1 MHSPAT
7 RDRKSD
13 SATGWLIIAGLAGV
27 GGLAK
32 LLIYVVSQ
40 IGNAGPSGAYSM
52 AAIALMACGAFAAV
66 ALGPIGRAIG
76 KRILQ
81 GPAGPAATDEEVQ
94 TLRAEVDEMR
104 GALIDAQERIDFA
117 ERMIAGAPERAREE
131 LH

>member
-1 MHSPAT
+1 MQSPVV
-7 RDRKSD
+7 RERKSD

-52 AAIALMACGAFAAV
+52 AAIAVMACGAFAAV

-81 GPAGPAATDEEVQ
+81 GPAGPAATDEDVQ

-104 GALIDAQERIDFA
+104 GALVDAQERIDFA
-117 ERMIAGAPERAREE
+117 ERMLAAGTDPVTEERR
-131 LH
+131 